1 MGVLNKPVRVETE
14 FGGRKLSIETGRL
27 AKQSH
32 GSVYIQYGET
42 AALVTAVSAYTEKVG
57 IDFFPLTIEL
67 QEKFYASGKIPGGF
81 FKREARPTDWATLN
95 ARMVDRP
102 LRPLFPEGYRNETQ
116 VVVTILSY
124 DGENEVETIAGLGAS
139 SALLISDIPF
149 ENAIATVR
157 VGRIN
162 GQYVVNP
169 TLQQLEKAD
178 INVLVSA
185 TKEAICMV
193 EGGANESTEEDFLGA
208 VYYGFEQ
215 IQKLIALQQE
225 LRKLA
230 GKPKREV
237 KIAAKDESLFKQVAD
252 FAQPSLAAAF
262 ANRVKKERYN
272 AIDKAWE
279 EVEAKFAPQA
289 PTDEKAKSAWLK
301 QLDEAFEDAKAT
313 YARKYTVD
321 QGKRIDGR
329 AFNEVRPIEVE
340 AGFLPRTHGS
350 ALFTRGETQ
359 ALVTITLGT
368 SDDEQLI
375 DSVRGKFN
383 KKFLLHYNFPPF
395 SVGET
400 GRFGGNSR
408 REIGHS
414 ALAERAVTQ
423 VIPEYEK
430 FPYTIRVV
438 SETLESNGSS
448 SMATVCGASMA
459 LMDAG
464 VPVKSPV
471 AGIAMGLVKE
481 GDKVAVLSDILGDED
496 HLGDMDFKVCGTKN
510 GLVAVQM
517 DIKITGISREIMQQA
532 LLQAREGRLHILKEM
547 EKAITAPKEEM
558 SKYAPRITSI
568 KISTEKIKDL
578 IGPGGKNIK
587 NIVATTG
594 VKVDVDDTGKVNVAS
609 NDPVAT
615 QKALEMIR
623 ALTEEAVIGKV
634 YMGTVVRLADFG
646 CFVEIMPG
654 TDGLVH
660 VSELDHQR
668 VQYVSDVVQEGD
680 VIPVKV
686 LDIDRQGKIRLSRR
700 AALPPPEGGAPAPEG
715 QGGGQGGE
723 RRGPPQRR

>member
-1 MGVLNKPVRVETE
+1 MGVLNNPVRVETT
-14 FGGRKLSIETGRL
+14 FGGRKLTLETGRL
-27 AKQSH
+27 AKQAH
-32 GSVYIQYGET
+32 GSVLVQYGET
-42 AALVTAVSAYTEKVG
+42 TALVTAVSSKSEKPG
-57 IDFFPLTIEL
+57 IDFFPLTIEF

-102 LRPLFPEGYRNETQ
+102 IRPLFPEGYRNETQ
-116 VVVTILSY
+116 VVVTLLSY
-124 DGENEVETIAGLGAS
+124 DGENEAEAIAGLGAS
-139 SALLISDIPF
+139 CALLISDAPF
-149 ENAIATVR
+149 DNPIATVR
-157 VGRIN
+157 VGRYQ

-169 TLQQLEKAD
+169 LPAQLEKCD

-185 TKEAICMV
+185 TSQAICMV
-193 EGGANESTEEDFLGA
+193 EGGAEQVSEEDFLGA
-208 VYYGFEQ
+208 VYFGFEQ
-215 IQKLIALQQE
+215 IQTLIKLQQD
-225 LRKLA
+225 LRAKA
-230 GKPKREV
+230 GKPKREWKGMEKPADLYKEV
-237 KIAAKDESLFKQVAD
+237 AQAAEAG
-252 FAQPSLAAAF
+252 LAVGF
-262 ANRVKKERYN
+262 ANRVKAERY
-272 AIDKAWE
+272 AALDKTYD
-279 EVEAKFAPQA
+279 EVMEKFLAKAPEDA
-289 PTDEKAKSAWLK
+289 AAKALYVK
-301 QLDEAFEDAKAT
+301 QLDDAFEEAKAT
-313 YARKYTVD
+313 YARQYTVVKG
-321 QGKRIDGR
+321 QRIDGR
-329 AFNEVRPIEVE
+329 AFDQVRPIEVE
-340 AGFLPRTHGS
+340 AGLLPRTHGS

-368 SDDEQLI
+368 SEDEQLI
-375 DSVRGKFN
+375 DSVRGKYN

-423 VIPEYEK
+423 IIPDYEK

-464 VPVKSPV
+464 VPTKAPV

-496 HLGDMDFKVCGTKN
+496 HLGDMDFKVCGTEK

-517 DIKITGISREIMQQA
+517 DIKITGISREIMHQA
-532 LLQAREGRLHILKEM
+532 LLQARQGRLHILGEM
-547 EKAITAPKEEM
+547 TKAINESKKDI

-568 KISTEKIKDL
+568 QINPEKIKDL

-587 NIVATTG
+587 NIVAVTG
-594 VKVDVDDTGKVNVAS
+594 VKVDVDDKGKVNVAS
-609 NDPVAT
+609 TDPAAAE
-615 QKALEMIR
+615 KALEMIR
-623 ALTEEAVIGKV
+623 QLTEEAEIGKI

-660 VSELDHQR
+660 ISELDHKR
-668 VQYVSDVVQEGD
+668 VQYVADVVQEGD
-680 VIPVKV
+680 QIPVKV

-700 AALPPPEGGAPAPEG
+700 AALPAPA
-715 QGGGQGGE
+715 GGPAPDQ
-723 RRGPPQRR
+723 RPPSKN